1 MATYNI
7 LESSAQAIFPV
18 SNTISASGI
27 SGIFSS
33 LWILGITSCILAA
46 MGILAINGLKLQAV
60 DSGNKER
67 EIKEDIKRAVYGVI
81 GVLALWLILNQI
93 NPQLLKGE
101 ISFAKI
107 NTGSG
112 STVGTGNPP
121 PPPTEPGTPGS
132 EANMRTTLAAI
143 PIGVNNAT
151 PCTGGN
157 TTGCTNVAGMRD
169 ETIQM
174 LTALRSNCSGCDITI
189 TGGTEPGHAS
199 HGVGKL
205 PVDLRK
211 VDSLDAVVRSG
222 IMISPPAG
230 FCIAE
235 YRYIGW
241 RFCDEA
247 PPAAPHWHVYQ

>member
-1 MATYNI
+1 MATPYTL
-7 LESSAQAIFPV
+7 LENSAQAIFPI
-18 SNTISASGI
+18 SNTISSSGI

-46 MGILAINGLKLQAV
+46 MGILAINGLKLQGV

-93 NPQLLKGE
+93 NPQLLRGE

-112 STVGTGNPP
+112 TGTEEPPANPP
-121 PPPTEPGTPGS
+121 PPPGSPAS
-132 EANMRTTLAAI
+132 EANMRTALASI
-143 PIGVNNAT
+143 PISINNAT

-157 TTGCTNVAGMRD
+157 RTGCTNVGGMRD
-169 ETIQM
+169 ETLQM

-189 TGGTEPGHAS
+189 TGGTEDGHVS

-211 VDSLDAVVRSG
+211 TDSLDAKVRSG
-222 IMISPPAG
+222 SIISPPAT

-247 PPAAPHWHVYQ
+247 PPSTPHWHVYQ